1 MGRTKDGGYYRKV
14 RIIYKDDGQYQS
26 RQTYDDLKEALW
38 QDEKS
43 AKKRQRVINYDT
55 WKDEQDN
62 PSMKDQVR
70 QKASHMKNFMKDI
83 LRKNNTKTDSGNE
96 IVDA

>member
-1 MGRTKDGGYYRKV
+1 
-14 RIIYKDDGQYQS
+14 
-26 RQTYDDLKEALW
+26 
-38 QDEKS
+38 
-43 AKKRQRVINYDT
+43 
-55 WKDEQDN
+55 
-62 PSMKDQVR
+62 MKDQVR